1 MQGDDNGTMAFDQ
14 SAITSLLQV
23 CSSFGHMRMAREVH
37 YCALKTF
44 FMLYALLLN
53 ATITVYSRCGDVT
66 LSLGLKL
73 PYGRDKKKIISSTAL
88 LACYAPNGLAQDVL
102 MFFRAMLQ
110 RGLGSRVFC
119 ITSVLR
125 ACSTT
130 SNLAVGLQIHSR
142 AMKLGIGDASSVE
155 NALVTLYANCLS
167 VRVALKI

>member
-1 MQGDDNGTMAFDQ
+1 MESMAFDQ

-23 CSSFGHMRMAREVH
+23 CSSFGHLRMAREVQY
-37 YCALKTF
+37 YCLKTF
-44 FMLYALLLN
+44 FMLDALLLN
-53 ATITVYSRCGDVT
+53 VTITVYNRCGGVT
-66 LSLGLKL
+66 LSLVLKL
-73 PYGRDKKKIISSTAL
+73 YLILWEKKNISSTAL

>member
-1 MQGDDNGTMAFDQ
+1 MLFQRIPCLAYAQNGYDIDAVGVFREMIMESMAFDQ

-88 LACYAPNGLAQDVL
+88 LACYAQNGLDQDMYSCSL
-102 MFFRAMLQ
+102 GQ
-110 RGLGSRVFC
+110 RSRE
-119 ITSVLR
+119 
-125 ACSTT
+125 
-130 SNLAVGLQIHSR
+130 G
-142 AMKLGIGDASSVE
+142 
-155 NALVTLYANCLS
+155 
-167 VRVALKI
+167 

>member
-1 MQGDDNGTMAFDQ
+1 MWWCHIVS
-14 SAITSLLQV
+14 SA
-23 CSSFGHMRMAREVH
+23 E
-37 YCALKTF
+37 
-44 FMLYALLLN
+44 
-53 ATITVYSRCGDVT
+53 TVFNLMGE
-66 LSLGLKL
+66 
-73 PYGRDKKKIISSTAL
+73 KKISSTAL

-110 RGLGSRVFC
+110 RGLGSGVFC

-142 AMKLGIGDASSVE
+142 SMKLGIGDASSVE
-155 NALVTLYANCLS
+155 NALITLYANCLS